1 MGKSGGVKDIFTE
14 CAKDDDNA
22 IKAQIREGVS
32 DPLAN
37 LDSFS
42 DQVSWH
48 FQDIL
53 SLLLSVGV

>member
-1 MGKSGGVKDIFTE
+1 MGKSGGAKDIFTE

-42 DQVSWH
+42 DQVGR
-48 FQDIL
+48 Q
-53 SLLLSVGV
+53 